1 MDIAQL
7 LKPLL
12 LTPNRKGVIA
22 NLPEMWKT
30 HYLELA
36 GSNLFEYL
44 ENNREFGTL
53 RLTNEQMNVLGHDYV
68 SNDVASVPAAN
79 SIQLVFKRVSRR
91 SRVEQFHA
99 VITTEGDE
107 M

>member
-53 RLTNEQMNVLGHDYV
+53 RLTNEQMNVLGHDYL
-68 SNDVASVPAAN
+68 SNDVVYVLVAN
-79 SIQLVFKRVSRR
+79 SIKLLFKRVSRR
-91 SRVEQFHA
+91 SRVEYILV
-99 VITTEGDE
+99 VIIVYS
-107 M
+107 